1 MIRSLAL
8 ALVVAGILTAGA
20 IPAAAVDTVGLVDPT
35 AGEWRLRN
43 AAGGVARFFFGDP
56 GDVPFVGDWDCDG
69 VETPGL
75 YRQSDGF
82 AYLRNS
88 NSQGSADVRFFF
100 GNPDDVP
107 LAGDFDGDGCDTL
120 AIYRPAEGR
129 VYVKNTLGTGV
140 AELSYP
146 FGNPGDKPFSGDFDG
161 DGIDTVGL
169 HRESTGLVYFRNS
182 HTGGNADAELFFGD
196 PGDRLVAGDW
206 GVLDGVDTPAVFR
219 PANATFFFRHTNTQG
234 NADDQFQ
241 WGRQPWLP
249 VAGEFGSLQTV
260 STIALQTVASGLSS
274 PVLAVSPS
282 GDTRL
287 FIVEKTGRI
296 RILENGSLLT
306 RPFLDVSGLVS
317 KGSEQGLLGLAFH
330 PDYAVNG
337 RLFINYT
344 DGSGDTRIAE
354 YVASADPNRADV
366 ASRREILF
374 VDQPSSNHNGGMIG
388 FGPEGYLWIGMGDGG
403 GSGDPSENA
412 QNPNTLLG
420 AMLRIDVDG
429 ASPYGIPPDNPY
441 ADGGG
446 RPEIW
451 SNGLRNP
458 WRFTHDGGNVY
469 IGDVGQN
476 AWEEINVVGAG
487 VPGVNYGWNPTE
499 GAHCFDPPS
508 GCSVAGLTLPVLE
521 YGHSEGCS
529 VTGGFVYRGSAIPGL
544 QGHYF
549 YGDFCSGWI
558 RSFVYGGAVTNA
570 TDWTSELGTV
580 GSLSSFGVDALGEI
594 YVLSL
599 SGTVS
604 KIVPG

>member
-1 MIRSLAL
+1 V
-8 ALVVAGILTAGA
+8 ALVVAGTLTAGA
-20 IPAAAVDTVGLVDPT
+20 VPAAAVDTVGLVDPT
-35 AGEWRLRN
+35 SGEWRLRN

-88 NSQGSADVRFFF
+88 NSQGGADVRFFF

-169 HRESTGLVYFRNS
+169 HRESTGLVYFRDS

-219 PANATFFFRHTNTQG
+219 PAITTFFFRHTNTQG

-260 STIALQTVASGLSS
+260 PTIALRTVATGLSS
-274 PVLAVSPS
+274 PVLAVSPP

-296 RILENGSLLT
+296 RILENGSLLAS
-306 RPFLDVSGLVS
+306 PFLDISGLVS
-317 KGSEQGLLGLAFH
+317 KGNEQGLLGLVFH
-330 PDYAVNG
+330 PDYAVN
-337 RLFINYT
+337 RRFFVNYT

-412 QNPNTLLG
+412 QNPNALLG

-441 ADGGG
+441 AGGGG

-487 VPGVNYGWNPTE
+487 VSGVNYGWNPTE

-521 YGHSEGCS
+521 YSHGDGCS

-544 QGHYF
+544 AGHYL

-558 RSFVYGGAVTNA
+558 RSFVYNGGVIEA
-570 TDWTSELGTV
+570 TDWTNEVGTV
-580 GSLSSFGVDALGEI
+580 GSLSSFGIDASGEI

>member
-1 MIRSLAL
+1 MRRLGAAAL
-8 ALVVAGILTAGA
+8 STVLVVAAAPPVAA
-20 IPAAAVDTVGLVDPT
+20 IDTVGLVDPGT
-35 AGEWRLRN
+35 GEWRLRN

-56 GDVPFVGDWDCDG
+56 DDVPFVGDWDCDG
-69 VETPGL
+69 VQTPGL

-82 AYLRNS
+82 AYLRNA
-88 NSQGSADVRFFF
+88 NSQGVADVRFFF

-146 FGNPGDKPFSGDFDG
+146 FGIPGDKPFAGDFDG
-161 DGIDTVGL
+161 DGTDTVGL

-182 HTGGNADAELFFGD
+182 HTGGNADAEMFFGD
-196 PGDRLVAGDW
+196 PGDGLVAGDW
-206 GVLDGVDTPAVFR
+206 GVRDGVDTPAVFR
-219 PANATFFFRHTNTQG
+219 PTTTTFFFRHTNTQG

-241 WGRQPWLP
+241 WGQQSWVP
-249 VAGEFGSLQTV
+249 VAGEFGTLQTAP
-260 STIALQTVASGLSS
+260 TIALQTVATGLSS
-274 PVLAVSPS
+274 PVLAVSPP
-282 GDTRL
+282 GDPRL

-296 RILENGSLLT
+296 RILQNGLVLAN
-306 RPFLDVSGLVS
+306 PFLDISGSVS

-330 PDYAVNG
+330 PAFSVN
-337 RLFINYT
+337 RRFFVNYT
-344 DGSGDTRIAE
+344 DASGDTRIAE
-354 YVASADPNRADV
+354 YVASADPNRADTG
-366 ASRREILF
+366 SRREILF
-374 VDQPSSNHNGGMIG
+374 VDQPHSNHNGGMIG
-388 FGPEGYLWIGMGDGG
+388 FGPKGYLWIGMGDGG
-403 GSGDPSENA
+403 GSGDPLENA

-429 ASPYGIPPDNPY
+429 ALPYAIPPDNPF
-441 ADGGG
+441 AGGGG

-458 WRFTHDGGNVY
+458 WRFAHDGDNVY

-476 AWEEINVVGAG
+476 AWEEIDLANAAA
-487 VPGVNYGWNPTE
+487 PGVNYGWNPTE

-508 GCSVAGLTLPVLE
+508 GCPVAGLTLPVLE
-521 YGHSEGCS
+521 YGHGDGCS
-529 VTGGFVYRGSAIPGL
+529 VTGGLVYRGSAIPRL
-544 QGHYF
+544 AGHYF

-558 RSFVYGGAVTNA
+558 RSFIYDSGVTQA
-570 TDWTSELGTV
+570 TDWTNELGTV
-580 GSLSSFGVDALGEI
+580 PSLSSFGVDASGEI
-594 YVLSL
+594 FVLSL
-599 SGTVS
+599 NGTVS

>member
-146 FGNPGDKPFSGDFDG
+146 FGNPGDKSFSGDFDG

-412 QNPNTLLG
+412 QNPNALLG

-441 ADGGG
+441 AEGGG

>member
-1 MIRSLAL
+1 MRRLGAAAL
-8 ALVVAGILTAGA
+8 STVLVVAAAPPVAA
-20 IPAAAVDTVGLVDPT
+20 IDTVGLVDSGT
-35 AGEWRLRN
+35 GEWRLRN
-43 AAGGVARFFFGDP
+43 AAGGVARFFFGDSD
-56 GDVPFVGDWDCDG
+56 DVPFVGDWDCDG
-69 VETPGL
+69 VQTPGL

-82 AYLRNS
+82 AYLRNA
-88 NSQGSADVRFFF
+88 NSQGVADVRFFF

-146 FGNPGDKPFSGDFDG
+146 FGIPGDKPFAGDFDG
-161 DGIDTVGL
+161 DGTDTVGL

-182 HTGGNADAELFFGD
+182 HTGGNADAEMFFGD

-206 GVLDGVDTPAVFR
+206 GVRDGVDTPAVFR
-219 PANATFFFRHTNTQG
+219 PTTTTFFFRHTNTQG

-241 WGRQPWLP
+241 WGQQSWVP
-249 VAGEFGSLQTV
+249 VAGEFGTLQTAP
-260 STIALQTVASGLSS
+260 TIALQTVATGLSS
-274 PVLAVSPS
+274 PVLAVSPP
-282 GDTRL
+282 GDPRL

-296 RILENGSLLT
+296 RILQSGLVLAN
-306 RPFLDVSGLVS
+306 PFLDISGLVS

-330 PDYAVNG
+330 PAFSVNG
-337 RLFINYT
+337 RFFVNYT

-354 YVASADPNRADV
+354 YVASAEPNRAD
-366 ASRREILF
+366 AGSRREILF
-374 VDQPSSNHNGGMIG
+374 VDQPNSNHNGGMIG
-388 FGPEGYLWIGMGDGG
+388 FGPKGYLWIGMGDGG
-403 GSGDPSENA
+403 GSGDPFENA

-429 ASPYGIPPDNPY
+429 GLPYAIPPDNPF
-441 ADGGG
+441 AGGGG

-458 WRFTHDGGNVY
+458 WRFAHDGDNVY

-476 AWEEINVVGAG
+476 AWEEIDVASAAA
-487 VPGVNYGWNPTE
+487 PGVNYGWNPTE
-499 GAHCFDPPS
+499 GAHCFDPLS

-521 YGHSEGCS
+521 YGHGDGCS
-529 VTGGFVYRGSAIPGL
+529 VTGGLVYRGSAVPRL
-544 QGHYF
+544 AGHYF

-558 RSFVYGGAVTNA
+558 RSFVYDSGVTQA
-570 TDWTSELGTV
+570 TDWTNELGTV
-580 GSLSSFGVDALGEI
+580 SSLSSFGIDASGEI

-599 SGTVS
+599 NGTVS